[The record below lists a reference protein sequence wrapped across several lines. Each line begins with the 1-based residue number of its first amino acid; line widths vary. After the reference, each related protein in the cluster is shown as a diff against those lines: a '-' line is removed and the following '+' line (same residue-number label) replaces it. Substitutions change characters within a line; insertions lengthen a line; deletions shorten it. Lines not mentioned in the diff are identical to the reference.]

1 MLFTSG
7 EFLFVYLPL
16 TLLLFFLI
24 ARYVGNAAA
33 AAWLVLASFVFYA
46 YWLPLYTGLLA
57 ASVVFNYAL
66 GNRILACPADR
77 RRLRLGLLCF
87 AVGVDL
93 LLLGYFKYANF
104 FLGTVAEL
112 SGRKEIRVLEVP
124 EKEQI

>member
-57 ASVVFNYAL
+57 ASIPFNYAL
-66 GNRILACPADR
+66 GNRIVACPSDR
-77 RRLRLGLLCF
+77 RRLRRGLL
-87 AVGVDL
+87 
-93 LLLGYFKYANF
+93 
-104 FLGTVAEL
+104 
-112 SGRKEIRVLEVP
+112 
-124 EKEQI
+124 

>member
-57 ASVVFNYAL
+57 ASVVFNYTL
-66 GNRILACPADR
+66 GNRIDAGYAWDCCASQS
-77 RRLRLGLLCF
+77 GLICSF
-87 AVGVDL
+87 S
-93 LLLGYFKYANF
+93 
-104 FLGTVAEL
+104 GTSSTRISFWA
-112 SGRKEIRVLEVP
+112 P
-124 EKEQI
+124 